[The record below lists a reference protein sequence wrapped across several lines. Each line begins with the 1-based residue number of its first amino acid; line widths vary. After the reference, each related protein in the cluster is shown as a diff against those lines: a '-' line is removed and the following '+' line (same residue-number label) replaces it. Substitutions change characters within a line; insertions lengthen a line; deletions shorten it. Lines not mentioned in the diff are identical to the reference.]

1 MKNNRRWGLA
11 EALSVALALVMVFS
25 LAMPTQ
31 AAATLD
37 SRIKVQLTGTLSNV
51 LDLVTVSAPLT
62 KTYTVDIDN
71 GTGTNMAD
79 VIWSDTRT
87 IAASTTE
94 DLDVAGGGLTDAFG
108 AAFAPAKIKAIAICP
123 ASANTN
129 NVVVGGDANSVPF
142 LSTAATTVSVQ
153 PGGCFILVNHKTGI
167 TVTAAT
173 GDIIQVANSG
183 AGTSVSYDILVIGTS
198 A

>member
-1 MKNNRRWGLA
+1 MKTNRRFGWA
-11 EALSVALALVMVFS
+11 AALRVAMAFALVVS
-25 LAMPTQ
+25 LVADAP
-31 AAATLD
+31 AATLT
-37 SRIKVQLTGTLSNV
+37 SRVKIQLTGTLSNV
-51 LDLVTVSAPLT
+51 LDLVTASAPLAE
-62 KTYTVDIDN
+62 TYTVDMES

-79 VIWSDTRT
+79 VIWGDTRT

-108 AAFAPAKIKAIAICP
+108 TAFAPAKIKVLAVCA
-123 ASANTN
+123 ASGNTN

-153 PGGCFILVNHKTGI
+153 PGGCLVLVNHKTGI
-167 TVTAAT
+167 TVTAGT

-183 AGTSVSYDILVIGTS
+183 AGTTVSYDVLIIGTS